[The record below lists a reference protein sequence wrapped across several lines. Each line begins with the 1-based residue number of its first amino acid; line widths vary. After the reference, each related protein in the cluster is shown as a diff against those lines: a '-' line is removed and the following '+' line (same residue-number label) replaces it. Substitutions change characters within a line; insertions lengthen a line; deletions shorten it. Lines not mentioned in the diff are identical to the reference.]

1 MWTATSE
8 EVVKDNVTG
17 RYIVPDKKVT
27 SPSSQAQDEQLAKQ
41 LWMSSDEILR
51 KKLGSLPYES
61 LDS

>member
-1 MWTATSE
+1 M
-8 EVVKDNVTG
+8 TG